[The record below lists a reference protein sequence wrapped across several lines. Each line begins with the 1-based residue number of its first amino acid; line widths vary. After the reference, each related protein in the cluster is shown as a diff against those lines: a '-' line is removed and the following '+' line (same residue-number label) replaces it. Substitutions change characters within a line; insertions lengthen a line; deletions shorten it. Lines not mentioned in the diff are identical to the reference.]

1 MSHIQKK
8 WSSFPMQSNVSLD
21 QSTSLW
27 TLQSTQHGITCWHFV
42 LFFLKE
48 GYWHFVVF
56 KYFLG
61 FSYSHEINSLS
72 GFFFLFLFPAAFI
85 VIIITATATY
95 LLVYN
100 LVIYVFLDMCRTP
113 EQGPSG
119 TYNIWFDIFIY
130 ILTFSRVL
138 IINFLFAAFLVT
150 LAFYVLISW

>member
-1 MSHIQKK
+1 M
-8 WSSFPMQSNVSLD
+8 VS
-21 QSTSLW
+21 
-27 TLQSTQHGITCWHFV
+27 ITCWHFV
-42 LFFLKE
+42 SFFLKE

-72 GFFFLFLFPAAFI
+72 GFFFFFFSAAFI

-100 LVIYVFLDMCRTP
+100 LVIYVFLDMCRAP

-150 LAFYVLISW
+150 LAFYVLISWQRSDYWMLKFLCIYYLARYPWAISRIRSL